1 VKVLAVF
8 KGTNQSRKKEASV
21 EEKGG
26 WILKLF
32 RPVTR
37 LLCKIGLGQNACR
50 DEWAVAKTADKYRLS
65 CDLHSAGARALE
77 IISNMG
83 IGVQRNEGLDRAG
96 VLSSYEALTGR
107 VQNVLDGL
115 EQLTGRPFDSLSV
128 RRDEIDEAVR
138 NALSAG
144 DGRSFQDVERALG
157 DIVTSYLP
165 ESRGANLRSEGCRT
179 LHDMVRFAME
189 TARQTMFDLCTSI
202 QPGDRLPKQLVAE
215 VPMQYWVVDLDGAVK
230 AGLTEKKVR
239 LEDIV
244 CPPLHALWRGLT
256 AVPWAGPP
264 PVNARGFLSVMFEC
278 TRDPCL
284 DPAVVRGFAG
294 RNYIVVSRRF
304 CSLTSRLGFHFATAA
319 AYLGKDARESYV
331 AFQFRGGAAC
341 AERRERRVRL
351 ISRILQQFGFFTDI
365 EKDDLYARIEGQQE
379 EYLEK
384 CLVVLGHVMTH
395 TRQLDMA
402 MCNDAIVDLYYD
414 EIMKGIASLAPMT

>member
-1 VKVLAVF
+1 MDMIF
-8 KGTNQSRKKEASV
+8 
-21 EEKGG
+21 
-26 WILKLF
+26 
-32 RPVTR
+32 
-37 LLCKIGLGQNACR
+37 
-50 DEWAVAKTADKYRLS
+50 
-65 CDLHSAGARALE
+65 
-77 IISNMG
+77 NMG
-83 IGVQRNEGLDRAG
+83 IAIQSDEGLDREAA
-96 VLSSYEALTGR
+96 LSSYEALTGHVR
-107 VQNVLDGL
+107 NVLDRL
-115 EQLTGRPFDSLSV
+115 EQLTGRPFDPLSV
-128 RRDEIDEAVR
+128 RRNEIDEAVR

-144 DGRSFQDVERALG
+144 EGRSLQDVERTLD

-264 PVNARGFLSVMFEC
+264 PVNAKGFMSVMFEC

-284 DPAVVRGFAG
+284 DPAVMRGFAK
-294 RNYIVVSRRF
+294 RNYIIVSKRF

-319 AYLGKDARESYV
+319 AYIGNNARENYV
-331 AFQFRGGAAC
+331 AFQFKGGAAC
-341 AERRERRVRL
+341 AERRERRVGL
-351 ISRILQQFGFFTDI
+351 ISRILQKFGFFTDI
-365 EKDDLYARIEGQQE
+365 EKDDLYARIEGRQDD
-379 EYLEK
+379 YLQK

-402 MCNDAIVDLYYD
+402 MCNDAVVDWYYD
-414 EIMKGIASLAPMT
+414 EIMKGIALLAAVT